1 MELRGA
7 PVPHFASLMRPTDES
22 PTMVMNPLASRLLQD
37 GLDMHRRGAVA
48 DAAARYSQILKF
60 EPQNVD
66 ALCLLGMACG
76 QLKRFAEAVDLLRKA
91 VKLAPKHAPA
101 HNLLGSALK
110 EIGRNEEALASFNRA
125 ISHQPDLVEAY
136 VHRADL
142 LMALNRWAEAVETYD
157 RALAVRPNFFQGWC
171 NRGVALERMGRLEE
185 AIASYDRA
193 LALRAD
199 LTAAHANRGNAL
211 AALGRHQAAVDS
223 FDRALAIEPDFPEL
237 HLNRGNS
244 LTRLGR
250 HEQALANYDRVLAI
264 RSDMAE
270 AEFGRGIVFRD
281 QTRFEDAVRCFDRA
295 IELNRNDAVRGL
307 FHSHRA
313 EALNLLGRFEEA
325 FADVSRCLEVAP
337 NDNEALY
344 AVSLVEL
351 LHGRWREAWPRYER
365 RIALKIG
372 IPEGFSP
379 PPWPPWRGERLQD
392 ELLVLRGEQGLGDH
406 LLFSCFGAHLAKL
419 GYRIALWTKPSLE
432 PLLRTVP
439 GVEHV
444 VCNTAA
450 LEGSRDLRWTSMMS
464 VPGILGLTPETAPRN
479 GPFLAA
485 EPDRVAAWRQ
495 RLGDHGFKVGIAW
508 QNAGASHLDKLR
520 SIPLREFVALS
531 DIPDVRLISLQ
542 KGRGVEEIQTV
553 GFDARIETLGD
564 DFDTGGGAFLDTAA
578 VMMNLDLIVTPC
590 NAIAHVAGALGRP
603 TFVALM
609 HVPEWRWL
617 LDRDDSPWYP
627 ATRLFRQSRAGD
639 WSGVFARI
647 ADAVRALAAQAS

>member
-1 MELRGA
+1 
-7 PVPHFASLMRPTDES
+7 
-22 PTMVMNPLASRLLQD
+22 MVMNPLASRLLQD

-60 EPQNVD
+60 EPKNVD
-66 ALCLLGMACG
+66 ALCLLGVACG
-76 QLKRFAEAVDLLRKA
+76 ELKRFAEAVDLLRKA

-125 ISHQPDLVEAY
+125 ISHQPDLLDAY
-136 VHRADL
+136 VNRAEL
-142 LMALNRWAEAVETYD
+142 LTALNRWAETVETYD

-185 AIASYDRA
+185 AIASYERA

-223 FDRALAIEPDFPEL
+223 FDRALATSPGFAEL

-250 HEQALANYDRVLAI
+250 HEQALASYDRALAI
-264 RSDMAE
+264 RPDMAE

-313 EALNLLGRFEEA
+313 EALNLLGRFQEA

-337 NDNEALY
+337 NDDEALY
-344 AVSLVEL
+344 AVSLIEL

-372 IPEGFSP
+372 IPEGFSA
-379 PPWPPWRGERLQD
+379 PPWPPWRGERLRD

-439 GVEHV
+439 GVERV
-444 VCNTAA
+444 VSDNAA
-450 LEGSRDLRWTSMMS
+450 LEGTSGLRWTSMMS
-464 VPGILGLTPETAPRN
+464 VPGILDVTPETVPRS
-479 GPFLAA
+479 GPFLTA
-485 EPDRVAAWRQ
+485 EPDRGAAWRE
-495 RLGDHGFKVGIAW
+495 RLGSQGFKIGIAW

-520 SIPLREFVALS
+520 SIPLREFAALS
-531 DIPDVRLISLQ
+531 DIPGVRLISLQ
-542 KGRGVEEIQTV
+542 KGRGVEEIPAV
-553 GFDARIETLGD
+553 GFGERLETLGD
-564 DFDTGGGAFLDTAA
+564 SFDAGGGAFLDTAA

-609 HVPEWRWL
+609 QVPEWRWL

-639 WSGVFARI
+639 WPGVFARI
-647 ADAVRALAAQAS
+647 ADAVRARTAQAN

>member
-1 MELRGA
+1 
-7 PVPHFASLMRPTDES
+7 
-22 PTMVMNPLASRLLQD
+22 MNPLASRLLQD

-60 EPQNVD
+60 EPKNVD
-66 ALCLLGMACG
+66 ALCLLGIACG
-76 QLKRFAEAVDLLRKA
+76 ELKRFAEAVELLRKA

-125 ISHQPDLVEAY
+125 ISHQPDLMEGCVN
-136 VHRADL
+136 RADL
-142 LMALNRWAEAVETYD
+142 LMALNRWAETVETYD
-157 RALAVRPNFFQGWC
+157 RALAVRPSFFQGWC

-223 FDRALAIEPDFPEL
+223 FDRALATSPGFAEL

-250 HEQALANYDRVLAI
+250 HEQALASYDRALAI
-264 RSDMAE
+264 RADMAE

-281 QTRFEDAVRCFDRA
+281 QTRFEDAVQCFDRA

-337 NDNEALY
+337 NDDEALY
-344 AVSLVEL
+344 AVSLIEL

-372 IPEGFSP
+372 IPEGFP
-379 PPWPPWRGERLQD
+379 PPWPAWRGERLRD

-439 GVEHV
+439 GVERV
-444 VCNTAA
+444 VSDIAA
-450 LEGSRDLRWTSMMS
+450 LEGTSGLRWTSMMS
-464 VPGILGLTPETAPRN
+464 VPGILDVTPETVPRN
-479 GPFLAA
+479 GPFLTAD
-485 EPDRVAAWRQ
+485 PDRVAAWRE
-495 RLGDHGFKVGIAW
+495 RLGSQGFKIGIAW

-520 SIPLREFVALS
+520 SVPLREFAALS
-531 DIPDVRLISLQ
+531 DIPGVRLISLQ
-542 KGRGVEEIQTV
+542 KGHGVEEIEAV
-553 GFDARIETLGD
+553 GFGDRLETLGD
-564 DFDTGGGAFLDTAA
+564 SFDAGGGAFLDTAA

-590 NAIAHVAGALGRP
+590 NAIAHLAGALGRP

-639 WSGVFARI
+639 WPGVFARI
-647 ADAVRALAAQAS
+647 ADAVRARTAQAN

>member
-1 MELRGA
+1 
-7 PVPHFASLMRPTDES
+7 
-22 PTMVMNPLASRLLQD
+22 MVMNPLASRLLQD

-48 DAAARYSQILKF
+48 DAAARYTQILKF
-60 EPQNVD
+60 EPKNVD
-66 ALCLLGMACG
+66 ALCLLGLACG
-76 QLKRFAEAVDLLRKA
+76 ELKRFAEAVDLLRKA

-110 EIGRNEEALASFNRA
+110 EIGRTEEALASFNRA
-125 ISHQPDLVEAY
+125 ISHQPDLMEGY
-136 VHRADL
+136 VNRADL
-142 LMALNRWAEAVETYD
+142 LMALNRWAETVKTYD
-157 RALAVRPNFFQGWC
+157 GALAVRPNFFQGWC
-171 NRGVALERMGRLEE
+171 NRGVALERLGRLEE

-223 FDRALAIEPDFPEL
+223 FDRALASKPDFPEL

-250 HEQALANYDRVLAI
+250 HEQALASYDRALAI
-264 RSDMAE
+264 SPDMAE

-313 EALNLLGRFEEA
+313 EALNLLGRFQEA

-337 NDNEALY
+337 NDDEALY
-344 AVSLVEL
+344 AVSLIEL

-372 IPEGFSP
+372 IPEGYSP
-379 PPWPPWRGERLQD
+379 PPWSAWRGERLRD

-419 GYRIALWTKPSLE
+419 GYRVALWTKPSLE

-439 GVEHV
+439 GVERV
-444 VCNTAA
+444 VSDIAA
-450 LEGSRDLRWTSMMS
+450 LEGTSGLRWTSMMS
-464 VPGILGLTPETAPRN
+464 VPGILDVAPETVPRS
-479 GPFLAA
+479 GPFLTAD
-485 EPDRVAAWRQ
+485 PDRVAAWRQ
-495 RLGDHGFKVGIAW
+495 HLGGRGFKIGIAW

-520 SIPLREFVALS
+520 SIPLREFAALS
-531 DIPDVRLISLQ
+531 DIPGVRLISLQ
-542 KGRGVEEIQTV
+542 KGHGVEEIEAV
-553 GFDARIETLGD
+553 GFGDRLETLGD
-564 DFDTGGGAFLDTAA
+564 SFDAGGGAFLDTAA

-590 NAIAHVAGALGRP
+590 NAIAHLAGALGRP

-639 WSGVFARI
+639 WPDVFARI
-647 ADAVRALAAQAS
+647 ADAVRARTPQAN

>member
-1 MELRGA
+1 VTGA
-7 PVPHFASLMRPTDES
+7 
-22 PTMVMNPLASRLLQD
+22 LASRLLQD
-37 GLDMHRRGAVA
+37 GREMHRRGAVA

-60 EPQNVD
+60 EPKNVD
-66 ALCLLGMACG
+66 ALCLLGLAYG

-91 VKLAPKHAPA
+91 VKAAPKHAAA
-101 HNLLGSALK
+101 HNFLGGALK
-110 EIGRNEEALASFNRA
+110 DVGRVDEALGSFNRA
-125 ISHQPDLVEAY
+125 ISHQPDFMDAY
-136 VHRADL
+136 VNRADL
-142 LMALNRWAEAVETYD
+142 LMALNRWAEAVETYE

-171 NRGVALERMGRLEE
+171 NRGVALETMGRFED

-193 LALRAD
+193 IALRAD

-223 FDRALAIEPDFPEL
+223 FDRALATTPDFAEV

-244 LTRLGR
+244 LARLGR
-250 HEQALANYDRVLAI
+250 RDQALASYDRALAI
-264 RSDMAE
+264 RPDMAE
-270 AEFGRGIVFRD
+270 AQFGRGIVFRD

-313 EALNLLGRFEEA
+313 EALNLLGRFPEA
-325 FADVSRCLEVAP
+325 LADVNRCLDVAP
-337 NDNEALY
+337 NDDQALY
-344 AVSLVEL
+344 AISLVEL

-365 RIALKIG
+365 RIALKVG
-372 IPEGFSP
+372 IPEGFTP
-379 PPWPPWRGERLQD
+379 PAWPPWRGESLRH

-439 GVEHV
+439 GVERV
-444 VCNTAA
+444 VSDITV
-450 LEGSRDLRWTSMMS
+450 LEGSTDVRWTSMMS
-464 VPGILGLTPETAPRN
+464 VPGILGTIPETVPRN

-485 EPDRVAAWRQ
+485 EPDRAAAWRE
-495 RLGDHGFKVGIAW
+495 RLGAHGFKIGIAW

-520 SIPLREFVALS
+520 SIPLHEFAALC
-531 DIPDVRLISLQ
+531 DIPGVRLISLQ
-542 KGRGVEEIQTV
+542 KGAGVEDIPAA
-553 GFDARIETLGD
+553 GFQVETLGD
-564 DFDTGGGAFLDTAA
+564 RFDAGGGAFLDSAA
-578 VMMNLDLIVTPC
+578 VMMNLDLVVTPC
-590 NAIAHVAGALGRP
+590 NAIAHLAGALGRP

-627 ATRLFRQSRAGD
+627 AARLFRQSSAGD
-639 WSGVFARI
+639 WPGVFARI
-647 ADAVRALAAQAS
+647 ADAVRALAH

>member
-1 MELRGA
+1 
-7 PVPHFASLMRPTDES
+7 
-22 PTMVMNPLASRLLQD
+22 MVMNPLASRLLQD

-60 EPQNVD
+60 EPKNID

-76 QLKRFAEAVDLLRKA
+76 QLKRFTEAVDLLRKA

-125 ISHQPDLVEAY
+125 ISQQPDLMEAY
-136 VHRADL
+136 GHRADL
-142 LMALNRWAEAVETYD
+142 LMALIRWAEAVETYD
-157 RALAVRPNFFQGWC
+157 RALALRP
-171 NRGVALERMGRLEE
+171 
-185 AIASYDRA
+185 
-193 LALRAD
+193 D

-223 FDRALAIEPDFPEL
+223 FDSALAIKPDFPEV

-250 HEQALANYDRVLAI
+250 HEQALASYDRVLAI
-264 RSDMAE
+264 SPDMAE
-270 AEFGRGIVFRD
+270 AEFGRGIVLRD

-295 IELNRNDAVRGL
+295 IELNCNDAVRGL

-337 NDNEALY
+337 NDDEALY

-365 RIALKIG
+365 RIGLKIG

-406 LLFSCFGAHLAKL
+406 LLFSCFGAHLARL

-439 GVEHV
+439 GVERV
-444 VCNTAA
+444 VCDIAA
-450 LEGSRDLRWTSMMS
+450 LERSRELRWTSMMS
-464 VPGILGLTPETAPRN
+464 VPGILDVTPDTVPRN

-485 EPDRVAAWRQ
+485 EPDRASAWRH
-495 RLGDHGFKVGIAW
+495 RLGSHGFKVGIAW

-520 SIPLREFVALS
+520 SVPLREFAALS
-531 DIPDVRLISLQ
+531 DIPGVRLISLQ

-553 GFDARIETLGD
+553 GFGERIETLGD
-564 DFDTGGGAFLDTAA
+564 DFDAGGGAFLDTAA

-609 HVPEWRWL
+609 QVPEWRWL

>member
-1 MELRGA
+1 
-7 PVPHFASLMRPTDES
+7 
-22 PTMVMNPLASRLLQD
+22 MVMNPLASRLLQD

-60 EPQNVD
+60 EPKNVD
-66 ALCLLGMACG
+66 ALCLLGLACG
-76 QLKRFAEAVDLLRKA
+76 ELKRFAEAVDLLRKA
-91 VKLAPKHAPA
+91 VKQAPKHAPA

-125 ISHQPDLVEAY
+125 ISHQPDLMEAY
-136 VHRADL
+136 VNRAEL
-142 LMALNRWAEAVETYD
+142 LMALNRWAETVETYD

-223 FDRALAIEPDFPEL
+223 FDRALATQPDFPEV

-250 HEQALANYDRVLAI
+250 HEQALASYDRALAI
-264 RSDMAE
+264 SPDMAE

-281 QTRFEDAVRCFDRA
+281 QTRFEDAVRGFDRA

-313 EALNLLGRFEEA
+313 EALNLLGRFQEA

-337 NDNEALY
+337 NDDEALY
-344 AVSLVEL
+344 AVSLIEL

-379 PPWPPWRGERLQD
+379 PPWPPWRGEPLQD

-439 GVEHV
+439 GVERV
-444 VCNTAA
+444 VSDIAA
-450 LEGSRDLRWTSMMS
+450 LEGTSDLRWTSMMS
-464 VPGILGLTPETAPRN
+464 VPGILGVTPETVPRN

-495 RLGDHGFKVGIAW
+495 RLGRPSSKIGDSTASRHAPRLW
-508 QNAGASHLDKLR
+508 QAGSA
-520 SIPLREFVALS
+520 PLREFAALS
-531 DIPDVRLISLQ
+531 GIAGVRLISLQ
-542 KGRGVEEIQTV
+542 NGRGVEEIQAV
-553 GFDARIETLGD
+553 GFGERLETLGD
-564 DFDTGGGAFLDTAA
+564 SFDAGGGAFLDTAA

-590 NAIAHVAGALGRP
+590 NAIAHLAGALGRP

-627 ATRLFRQSRAGD
+627 ATRLFRQSRASD
-639 WSGVFARI
+639 WAGVFARI
-647 ADAVRALAAQAS
+647 TDVVRGRALQAN

>member
-1 MELRGA
+1 
-7 PVPHFASLMRPTDES
+7 
-22 PTMVMNPLASRLLQD
+22 MVMNPLASRLLQD

-60 EPQNVD
+60 EPKNVD
-66 ALCLLGMACG
+66 ALCLLGIACG
-76 QLKRFAEAVDLLRKA
+76 ELKRFAEAVDLLRKA

-101 HNLLGSALK
+101 HNLLGSALR

-125 ISHQPDLVEAY
+125 ISHQSDLMEAY
-136 VHRADL
+136 VNRADL
-142 LMALNRWAEAVETYD
+142 LMALNRWAETVETYD

-185 AIASYDRA
+185 AITSYDRA

-211 AALGRHQAAVDS
+211 AALGRHQVAVDS
-223 FDRALAIEPDFPEL
+223 FDRALATKADFPEV

-250 HEQALANYDRVLAI
+250 HEQALASYDRALAI
-264 RSDMAE
+264 RPDMAE

-313 EALNLLGRFEEA
+313 EALNLLGRFPEA
-325 FADVSRCLEVAP
+325 FADVSRCLQVAP
-337 NDNEALY
+337 NDDEALY
-344 AVSLVEL
+344 AVSLIEL

-372 IPEGFSP
+372 IPEGFSA
-379 PPWPPWRGERLQD
+379 PPWPPWRGERLRD
-392 ELLVLRGEQGLGDH
+392 ELLVLTGEQGLGDH
-406 LLFSCFGAHLAKL
+406 LLFSCFGTHLAKL

-439 GVEHV
+439 GVERV
-444 VCNTAA
+444 VSDIAA
-450 LEGSRDLRWTSMMS
+450 LEETSELRWTSMMS
-464 VPGILGLTPETAPRN
+464 VPAILGTMPETVPRN

-485 EPDRVAAWRQ
+485 EPDRVAAWRE
-495 RLGDHGFKVGIAW
+495 RLGSQGFKIGIAW

-520 SIPLREFVALS
+520 SIPLREFAALS
-531 DIPDVRLISLQ
+531 DIPGVRLISLQ
-542 KGRGVEEIQTV
+542 KGRGVEEIPAV
-553 GFDARIETLGD
+553 GFGERLETLGD
-564 DFDTGGGAFLDTAA
+564 SFDAGGGAFLDSAA

-590 NAIAHVAGALGRP
+590 NAIAHLAGALGRP

-609 HVPEWRWL
+609 QVPEWRWL
-617 LDRDDSPWYP
+617 LNRDDSPWYS
-627 ATRLFRQSRAGD
+627 ATQLFRQSKAGD
-639 WSGVFARI
+639 WRGVFARI
-647 ADAVRALAAQAS
+647 ADAVRARAFQAS